1 MTVKKSQIITEA
13 KPHTIKKFEV
23 IETYIKSW
31 AQKLMLN
38 RACNGLIYI
47 DCMCNSG
54 VYRDLDGNIVY
65 GSPVRVAE
73 ALRDVANT
81 YREKMVYM
89 YLNDINEARI
99 VELRKHL
106 PEEESNFKIVTSVND
121 ANDLLETIGPQLDET
136 SHYHYFLLYDPY
148 DASIDWK
155 ALLPFFRYWGE
166 VMINHALQDP
176 IRAITSAKSNTAR
189 EKYEHT
195 YLQKFEK
202 LLPHGS
208 DKKAYER
215 RMADIIN
222 YVKGKREYF
231 VASFPFYNRKGS
243 LQYDLIHCTSNIE
256 GFKLYKNTAWKVFG
270 GKSAARLKEPCLQ
283 YELDFSSPKGYSV
296 PTDENCFGIYD
307 IAKYVQ
313 STFAGQKDVPLDEI
327 WNILDYHPIFPSGAF
342 RKEIK
347 RDLKEYFEA
356 TSRMIT
362 DEETGK
368 RQQVMS
374 FTD

>member
-38 RACNGLIYI
+38 NACNGLIYI

-54 VYRDLDGNIVY
+54 VYRDLNGNIVY

-81 YREKMVYM
+81 YRGKMVYM

-202 LLPHGS
+202 LLPYGS

-215 RMADIIN
+215 RVTDIIN
-222 YVKGKREYF
+222 YVKGNREYF
-231 VASFPFYNRKGS
+231 VASFPFYNIKGA

-313 STFAGQKDVPLDEI
+313 STFSGQKDVPLDEI

-347 RDLKEYFEA
+347 RDLKDYFEA

-362 DEETGK
+362 DEKTGK

-374 FTD
+374 FTN